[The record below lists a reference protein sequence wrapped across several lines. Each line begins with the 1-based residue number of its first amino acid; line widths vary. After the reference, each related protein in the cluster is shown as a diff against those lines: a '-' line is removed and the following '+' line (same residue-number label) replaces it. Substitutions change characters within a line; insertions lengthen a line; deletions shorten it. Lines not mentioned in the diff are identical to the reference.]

1 MAVQASGVTTLV
13 DLLSTMDPEGKQL
26 DIAEVLTQQNEVL
39 EDMTWMEGNTVTGHK
54 DAVRTSKPTPSFRA
68 INEGVPVTKAG
79 TTQIEETAAMLEDFS
94 QVDRELAILSGDV
107 NAYRL
112 KQGTP
117 HIQGMA
123 DKMAQ
128 TLFYGNA
135 GTNPKEFTGL
145 APRFNTGDTAESL
158 AAGQVIDAGG
168 TGADL
173 RSIWLVGWSE
183 NTVTGIYPKNT
194 RGGLDHEDVTN
205 ASGEGAHGFP
215 AAAVLQDA
223 NGNNY
228 MGYRDH
234 WIWRCGLMVK
244 DWRYVVRIANID
256 LTAVTL
262 DMATGPDLADLMIQA
277 VEAIENLNGVRPAF
291 YVPREI
297 RSLFRRQVQKGK
309 NSYLSYRD
317 AGDGVAGR
325 RLLQF
330 DEVPVRRT
338 DALSTSEA
346 QVTGF
351 A

>member
-13 DLLSTMDPEGKQL
+13 DLLSTLDPGGKQL

-68 INEGVPVTKAG
+68 INEGVPITKAG

-107 NAYRL
+107 NNYRL
-112 KQGTP
+112 RQATP
-117 HIQGMA
+117 HVQGMA

-135 GTNPKEFTGL
+135 AANPKEFTGL
-145 APRFNTGDTAESL
+145 APRFNTLNTSKSL

-168 TGADL
+168 TGSDL

-256 LTAVTL
+256 VTALTL
-262 DMATGPDLADLMIQA
+262 DISTGPDLADLMIQA
-277 VEAIENLNGVRPAF
+277 VELIENLNGVRPAF
-291 YVPREI
+291 YVPRSI
-297 RSLFRRQVQKGK
+297 SSYFRRQVQKGK
-309 NSYLSYRD
+309 NNNLAYSEGSS
-317 AGDGVAGR
+317 AVAGKK
-325 RLLQF
+325 LLTF

-338 DALSTSEA
+338 DALETSEA
-346 QVTGF
+346 EVT

>member
-1 MAVQASGVTTLV
+1 MAVQASGVTTLI
-13 DLLSTMDPEGKQL
+13 DLLSEIDPEGKQL

-39 EDMTWMEGNTVTGHK
+39 MDMTWMEGNLVTGHK

-112 KQGTP
+112 KQATP
-117 HIQGMA
+117 HVQGMS
-123 DKMAQ
+123 DKMAL
-128 TLFYGNA
+128 TLFYGNSA
-135 GTNPKEFTGL
+135 TNPKEFTGL
-145 APRFNTGDTAESL
+145 APRFNTLNTSTNL
-158 AAGQVIDAGG
+158 AAGQIIDAGG
-168 TGADL
+168 TGSDL
-173 RSIWLVGWSE
+173 RSIWIVGWGE

-256 LTAVTL
+256 VSALTVDA
-262 DMATGPDLADLMIQA
+262 ATGPDLQDLMIQA
-277 VEAIENLNGVRPAF
+277 VELMENLNGVRPAI
-291 YVPREI
+291 YVPRSI
-297 RSLFRRQVQKGK
+297 RSFFRRQVQKGK
-309 NSYLSYRD
+309 NANLSYNEN
-317 AGDGVAGR
+317 AGQKW
-325 RLLQF
+325 LMF
-330 DEVPVRRT
+330 DEIPVRRT
-338 DALSTSEA
+338 DALETSEVEITA
-346 QVTGF
+346 
-351 A
+351 